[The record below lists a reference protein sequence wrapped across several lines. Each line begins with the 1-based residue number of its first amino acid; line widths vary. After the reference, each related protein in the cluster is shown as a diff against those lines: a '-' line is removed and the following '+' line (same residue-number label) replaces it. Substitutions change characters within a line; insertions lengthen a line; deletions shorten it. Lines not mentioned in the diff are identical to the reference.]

1 MAYTHFSSYKKHLY
15 KKPLVHH
22 PKCKKQR
29 LVDILKNK
37 KQTSIIAPFLK
48 IFKRFFLLFPKIFN
62 LFDNFKKQRLYKV
75 RKLRNKNCINDEK
88 NSETN

>member
-1 MAYTHFSSYKKHLY
+1 MYSWSDSDFLFDKRLHAFSSYKKHCY

-48 IFKRFFLLFPKIFN
+48 IFKRFFPTFSQ
-62 LFDNFKKQRLYKV
+62 NFQS
-75 RKLRNKNCINDEK
+75 I
-88 NSETN
+88 